1 MQNPKIQTNWRQL
14 FLSKTTLANFA
25 KQKKR
30 KISLFCYFVFSLS
43 KNPKNHDP
51 APENKLAPS
60 ITNEAALIE

>member
-30 KISLFCYFVFSLS
+30 KISLFCYFVSSLS

-60 ITNEAALIE
+60 ITNDAALIA

>member
-1 MQNPKIQTNWRQL
+1 MQNPKIQTNWRPL
-14 FLSKTTLANFA
+14 FSANTILPTLPN
-25 KQKKR
+25 KKKR
-30 KISLFCYFVFSLS
+30 KISLFCYFVSSLS

>member
-14 FLSKTTLANFA
+14 FFIKNNLADFA

-30 KISLFCYFVFSLS
+30 KISLFCYFVSSLS

-60 ITNEAALIE
+60 ITNDAALIA

>member
-14 FLSKTTLANFA
+14 FFIKNNLANFA

-30 KISLFCYFVFSLS
+30 KISLFCYFVSSLS

-60 ITNEAALIE
+60 ITNDAALIA

>member
-30 KISLFCYFVFSLS
+30 KISPFCYFVSSLS